1 MSSAGCGSGTRF
13 SSELMTNNRLLSL
26 YDCSVHLISF
36 GSADIDQLT
45 CHTASCR
52 PHPHACF
59 SCNGTIGVLLSERG
73 PSPLITCCCC
83 FYICHSWYSAH
94 MGIVLRNTTSPNQF
108 IYRVSLPW
116 LSLNTYSPAYINH
129 SLLQL
134 HFCCACIIWKY
145 KLIFRS
151 VLLDTNLYE
160 VANHIAGAKQCR
172 Q

>member
-1 MSSAGCGSGTRF
+1 MSATLYQLAPGNFHVLVSDIMSSAGCGSGTRF

-108 IYRVSLPW
+108 IYRVSLP
-116 LSLNTYSPAYINH
+116 
-129 SLLQL
+129 
-134 HFCCACIIWKY
+134 
-145 KLIFRS
+145 
-151 VLLDTNLYE
+151 
-160 VANHIAGAKQCR
+160 
-172 Q
+172 